1 MRRISVTTQSVDA
14 YAVPQGFF
22 EVDVNKSDVPTEQ
35 DINNDTASTYRQ
47 GLMYNGRIMNQ
58 ILGFWIIC
66 IRRDM
71 MKMISPYARRIA
83 VHLSP
88 PQTTEG

>member
-1 MRRISVTTQSVDA
+1 MKTSTMRRISVTTQSVDA
-14 YAVPQGFF
+14 YAGPQGFF

-58 ILGFWIIC
+58 ILGFWII
-66 IRRDM
+66 
-71 MKMISPYARRIA
+71 
-83 VHLSP
+83 
-88 PQTTEG
+88 